1 MSSSHLKWLETIY
14 NQFVSGDKII
24 LWVFLIF
31 FFFPSACWK
40 SSGFVCSVSFFTFVL
55 PWETGYIKLLWWI
68 SEGRERKRDKK
79 LMDINTYSFL
89 YMYLYFIYIHE
100 ILYNKY
106 IDIIKAD
113 YTITNLLSF
122 KPYTFIMNIFQC
134 QNV

>member
-1 MSSSHLKWLETIY
+1 M
-14 NQFVSGDKII
+14 SGDKII

-31 FFFPSACWK
+31 FFFLLPAERVLAL
-40 SSGFVCSVSFFTFVL
+40 FVQFLS
-55 PWETGYIKLLWWI
+55 LLLCCLERLVI
-68 SEGRERKRDKK
+68 LNFCDEFQKGGRGKRDKK
-79 LMDINTYSFL
+79 LMDIYTYSFL

-113 YTITNLLSF
+113 YTITNLLCF